1 MCDDIVLNKIS
12 GIERCLNRITEEYQG
27 KESQFRTNFTVQDSI
42 LLNLQRAC
50 EASIDL
56 ANYLIKKNKP
66 GSPQNSRESFE
77 ILTQAKVIDLLLS
90 DRMKRMVGFRNLAIH
105 EYHTLSLDIVE
116 SIIQH
121 NLNDFRLFTKKVLE
135 FQK

>member
-1 MCDDIVLNKIS
+1 MSDDIVLNKIS
-12 GIERCLNRITEEYQG
+12 IIERRLNRITDEYEG
-27 KESQFRTNFTVQDSI
+27 KEDQFRTNFTVQDAI

-56 ANYLIKKNKP
+56 ANYLIRKNKL

-77 ILTQAKVIDLLLS
+77 MLARAKIIELRLS
-90 DRMKRMVGFRNLAIH
+90 EKMKRMVGFRNLAIH

-116 SIIQH
+116 SIIKQ
-121 NLNDFRLFTKKVLE
+121 NLDDFRLFTKNILLS
-135 FQK
+135 